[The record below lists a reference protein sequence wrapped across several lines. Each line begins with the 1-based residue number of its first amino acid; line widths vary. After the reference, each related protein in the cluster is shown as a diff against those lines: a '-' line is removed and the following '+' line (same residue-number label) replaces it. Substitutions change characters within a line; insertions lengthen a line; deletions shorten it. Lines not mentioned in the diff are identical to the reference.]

1 MKDFIKYTLASMVGV
16 MLVGVFTFVMSMV
29 MITAVG
35 LLSDDPG
42 SIKSHSVLHLHLS
55 GTLQDRADA
64 ENPLAELMGND
75 ALASQGLDD
84 YLIAIREA
92 ATNDDVDGIYIESG
106 VLDSD
111 YATLQALRRALVE
124 FKKSKKFI
132 IAYADSYTQAGYYV
146 ASVADKVYINPSGML
161 EWRGIASQP
170 VFYTGLL
177 EKLGVKMQVFKVGT
191 YKSAVEPFILKGM
204 SDANRAQ
211 VSSFISDIWQGVAT
225 AVSQSRRLPLDSLN
239 AYADRYVTFS
249 DAVDYKRLRLVDDLL
264 YVDQVRDVLR
274 KRVGGVAPKL
284 VSPAQ
289 LALTAEPK
297 HADDKV
303 AVYYAEGA
311 IVDAAGTGGLMGSSQ
326 EIVGSKVVSDLDA
339 LANDKKVKA
348 VVLRI
353 NSGGGSAY
361 ASEQM
366 WRAVQLLKK
375 KKPVVVSMGGMAASG
390 GYYMACGS
398 NYIFAESATLTGSIG
413 IFGMIPDASELLTQK
428 LGLNFDVVKTNE
440 SADLYSQGRPFN
452 AAEGAALQGYV
463 NRGYKLFITRVANG
477 RTAAGKKMNLDDVDR
492 IGQGRVW
499 TGNQALKNG
508 LVDRLGSLEDAVKYA
523 ARLGK
528 LKDYEA
534 TTYPAQPGWF
544 EQFSKATEQDDYM
557 ERKMRTM
564 LGQYYEP
571 LSFMVNAKQHNTLQ
585 ARMFFI
591 PNLQ

>member
-16 MLVGVFTFVMSMV
+16 MLVGVFAFVMSMV

-64 ENPLAELMGND
+64 ENPFAELMGNS

-84 YLIAIREA
+84 YLTAIREA

-111 YATLQALRRALVE
+111 YATLQALRKALVE

-132 IAYADSYTQAGYYV
+132 VAYADSYTQAGYYV
-146 ASVADKVYINPSGML
+146 ASVADKVYLNPAGML
-161 EWRGIASQP
+161 DWHGIASQP
-170 VFYTGLL
+170 IFYTGLL

-204 SDANRAQ
+204 SEANRAQ
-211 VSSFISDIWQGVAT
+211 VSSFISDIWQGVVA
-225 AVSQSRRLPLDSLN
+225 AVAQSRRLPVDTLN

-249 DAVDYKRLRLVDDLL
+249 DAADYKRLRLVDELA

-274 KRVGGVAPKL
+274 KRVGGVAPQL
-284 VSPAQ
+284 VTPTQ
-289 LALTAEPK
+289 LALTAK
-297 HADDKV
+297 SKSADDKV

-311 IVDAAGTGGLMGSSQ
+311 IVDVSGTGAMMGSSQ

-339 LANDKKVKA
+339 LANDKDVKA

-366 WRAVQLLKK
+366 WRAIQLLKK

-390 GYYMACGS
+390 GYYMACGA
-398 NYIFAESATLTGSIG
+398 NYIFAEPATLTGSIG
-413 IFGMIPDASELLTQK
+413 IFGMIPDASE
-428 LGLNFDVVKTNE
+428 
-440 SADLYSQGRPFN
+440 
-452 AAEGAALQGYV
+452 
-463 NRGYKLFITRVANG
+463 
-477 RTAAGKKMNLDDVDR
+477 
-492 IGQGRVW
+492 
-499 TGNQALKNG
+499 
-508 LVDRLGSLEDAVKYA
+508 
-523 ARLGK
+523 
-528 LKDYEA
+528 
-534 TTYPAQPGWF
+534 
-544 EQFSKATEQDDYM
+544 
-557 ERKMRTM
+557 
-564 LGQYYEP
+564 
-571 LSFMVNAKQHNTLQ
+571 
-585 ARMFFI
+585 
-591 PNLQ
+591 

>member
-29 MITAVG
+29 MITVVG
-35 LLSDDPG
+35 MFSDDPT
-42 SIKSHSVLHLHLS
+42 SIKSHSVLHLKLS
-55 GTLQDRADA
+55 GTLQDRAEE

-75 ALASQGLDD
+75 ALQSQGLDD
-84 YLIAIREA
+84 YLTAIREA
-92 ATNDDVDGIYIESG
+92 ATNEDVDGIYIESG
-106 VLDSD
+106 ALASD

-297 HADDKV
+297 QADDKV

-398 NYIFAESATLTGSIG
+398 NYIFAEPATLTGSIG

-452 AAEGAALQGYV
+452 AAESAALQGYV

-528 LKDYEA
+528 LKDYET
-534 TTYPAQPGWF
+534 TTYPEAPGWF
-544 EQFSKATEQDDYM
+544 EQLASSTKKDDYM
-557 ERKMRTM
+557 ERKLRMV
-564 LGQYYEP
+564 LGEYYAP
-571 LSFMVNAKQHNTLQ
+571 LSFMVNAKEHNMLQ

-591 PNLQ
+591 PHLQ